1 MGSSQAI
8 VMTSQKSEGY
18 ESPRLAEVS
27 AMNIVVVDDIVSWRQ
42 FISTMLQKEQSF
54 AVVGEVSGVE
64 AVETARKLRPA
75 IVVLEINLRDGGGL
89 AIGEQILDILP
100 DTKLIYLSSEF
111 DHDIVRIA
119 FRLGAFAYVLKSD
132 AVGDLV
138 SAIHAAARNETFVS
152 TQLQG
157 HGFLDTI

>member
-1 MGSSQAI
+1 MGSSQAN

-75 IVVLEINLRDGGGL
+75 IVVLEI
-89 AIGEQILDILP
+89 LP